1 MNIATEVSNTD
12 LSLSYP
18 WSTKL
23 RTHSSTVEII
33 EVNAANESAKKN
45 PDIIIQAPV
54 APPGACAKT
63 SGSARKVIAEEPPVT
78 VSRGFSE
85 TAKIADNTVK
95 PAIMDIELLARPIVK
110 AFNVV
115 SSSFLM

>member
-1 MNIATEVSNTD
+1 M
-12 LSLSYP
+12 
-18 WSTKL
+18 

-33 EVNAANESAKKN
+33 EVSAAKESARKN

-54 APPGACAKT
+54 EPPGACAKT
-63 SGSARKVIAEEPPVT
+63 SGNAKKVIAEEPPVT
-78 VSRGFSE
+78 VSRGFSD
-85 TAKIADNTVK
+85 TAKIADNTVR
-95 PAIMDIELLARPIVK
+95 PAIMEIELLARPIVK